1 MEFAA
6 ELARVLPDD
15 VPHRERLIE
24 KSAAHLGLI
33 LAANE
38 HFNLTR
44 ITSATEA
51 AVKHVFDSV
60 APWRFFAGA
69 RRVLDA
75 GTGPGFPGVP
85 LAIVLPE
92 VRFTLAEST
101 QKKARF
107 VDSSV
112 ESLHLPNVEVLAER
126 AEQVAAWMAE
136 FLDWPATFRAGEIER
151 YQAAMD
157 RQAAAIFSS

>member
-1 MEFAA
+1 VEFAA

-51 AVKHVFDSV
+51 AVKHVFD
-60 APWRFFAGA
+60 R
-69 RRVLDA
+69 D
-75 GTGPGFPGVP
+75 
-85 LAIVLPE
+85 
-92 VRFTLAEST
+92 
-101 QKKARF
+101 
-107 VDSSV
+107 
-112 ESLHLPNVEVLAER
+112 
-126 AEQVAAWMAE
+126 
-136 FLDWPATFRAGEIER
+136 
-151 YQAAMD
+151 
-157 RQAAAIFSS
+157 